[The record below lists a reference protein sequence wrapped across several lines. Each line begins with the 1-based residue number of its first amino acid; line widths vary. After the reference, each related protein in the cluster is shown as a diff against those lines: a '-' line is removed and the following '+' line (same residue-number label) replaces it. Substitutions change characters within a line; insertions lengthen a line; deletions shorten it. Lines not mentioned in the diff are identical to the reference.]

1 EESGDMLFTT
11 DTRGYL
17 LDFNNSTL
25 TLSGYNHLQLKE
37 MGLLS
42 LIISPNFKQIWKGL
56 LEDGEV
62 SNVEVILKTSRG
74 DKRICIFSGSL
85 EKDED
90 RHYVQCRMHD
100 ITSSR
105 QSERERLFSEKIAV
119 SGRLIRMLAH
129 EVRNPLTNITLSAEQ
144 LESELENEELNFYT
158 QIIKRNCVRIH
169 E

>member
-1 EESGDMLFTT
+1 AFQSLRTGATDYLVKSELNAQSLQRSIRYSLERTSFTRAIRQSERRYRRIFEESGDMLFTT

-62 SNVEVILKTSRG
+62 SNVEVILK
-74 DKRICIFSGSL
+74 
-85 EKDED
+85 
-90 RHYVQCRMHD
+90 
-100 ITSSR
+100 
-105 QSERERLFSEKIAV
+105 
-119 SGRLIRMLAH
+119 
-129 EVRNPLTNITLSAEQ
+129 
-144 LESELENEELNFYT
+144 
-158 QIIKRNCVRIH
+158 
-169 E
+169 